1 MTKESLD
8 QSRPPRKRGR
18 PRKIK
23 TPEPVDRAPDEP
35 DLFAGYVTDAQLARQ
50 RGLSLVSLRLERA
63 RGEARRS
70 RGTGGACFTQPKDSA
85 NGWRASRSSLGSRA
99 SRGRS
104 R

>member
-23 TPEPVDRAPDEP
+23 TPEPVGRAPDEP

-63 RGEARRS
+63 RGEGPPFTRDGRRVLY
-70 RGTGGACFTQPKDSA
+70 SA
-85 NGWRASRSSLGSRA
+85 EGFREWLASFEVKPRKPRK
-99 SRGRS
+99 
-104 R
+104 